1 MRMHCRENRHASGV
15 HGPGRLPVERRA
27 PILMVLNIGKLN
39 AQVSNRMCYQA
50 CITDPVG
57 YYKAVQ
63 TAVAAAPDP
72 AERAAMAAPD

>member
-1 MRMHCRENRHASGV
+1 
-15 HGPGRLPVERRA
+15 
-27 PILMVLNIGKLN
+27 MVLNIGKLN
-39 AQVSNRMCYQA
+39 AQVSNLMCYQA